1 MEAKRSI
8 VAKTSALFNPRSKSN
23 FLSVP
28 SPPLS
33 RRHPA
38 SLLPRS
44 SHHPGLLSLL
54 KKRVSPE
61 LISFIAKVA
70 FSVIHCQSDSE
81 ENRSSSPITP
91 DGPYYSNSPD
101 LDSEYG
107 IESDGNKE
115 NSSQSSLPSLESFIK
130 TVITNSNVQVPTL
143 LCTIIYLE
151 RLRSKLPVFAKG
163 LNCTRHR
170 IFLACLI
177 VAAKYLNDSC
187 PKNQHW
193 CAHAELFPAVE
204 VNLME
209 RQLLFLLDFDLR
221 IEEYTLIETFAPFI
235 LESSNDY
242 FVSQGTFTTFSSQ
255 HPPGMRARVAATH
268 ITPKI
273 SLPRYRE
280 SNPGK
285 ILMTPSPSPSRKN
298 LMKLNGPP
306 SQRALWAGGAWSHGV
321 SPASSSSSSDALTSD
336 TGSTDDECHYELSLS
351 ERKTLRMAQTPSKP
365 SSSFSR
371 THHAC
376 Y

>member
-151 RLRSKLPVFAKG
+151 RLRSKLP
-163 LNCTRHR
+163 
-170 IFLACLI
+170 
-177 VAAKYLNDSC
+177 YLNDSC

-351 ERKTLRMAQTPSKP
+351 
-365 SSSFSR
+365 
-371 THHAC
+371 
-376 Y
+376 